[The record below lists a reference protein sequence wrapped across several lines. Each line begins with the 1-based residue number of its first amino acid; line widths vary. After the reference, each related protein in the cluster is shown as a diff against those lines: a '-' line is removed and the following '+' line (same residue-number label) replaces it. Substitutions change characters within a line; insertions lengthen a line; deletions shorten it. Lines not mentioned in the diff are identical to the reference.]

1 MRIVIACDHGGFPL
15 KGFIKQVVL
24 SAGHDVLDVGTE
36 SLESVDYPDFAIKA
50 GKAVQTEKAERGIIL
65 CGSGV
70 GACIAANKMKG
81 IYASVC
87 HDTYT
92 AHQGVEHDNM
102 NILCIGARVIG
113 PELAREIVL
122 SFLSADF
129 LQEER
134 FQRRFK
140 KVKAIEDAE

>member
-15 KGFIKQVVL
+15 KSFVKQVVL
-24 SAGHDVLDVGTE
+24 SAGHDVLDAGADST
-36 SLESVDYPDFAIKA
+36 ESVDFPDFAQKA
-50 GKAVQTEKAERGIIL
+50 GRMVQTGEADRGIIL

-81 IYASVC
+81 IYAGVC

-102 NILCIGARVIG
+102 NVLCIGARVIG

-122 SFLSADF
+122 SFLGANF

-134 FQRRFK
+134 FKRRFK
-140 KVKAIEDAE
+140 KVQVIEEEE

>member
-1 MRIVIACDHGGFPL
+1 MRIVVACDHGGFPL
-15 KGFIKQVVL
+15 KSFVKQVVL
-24 SAGHDVLDVGTE
+24 SAGHDVIDAGTD
-36 SLESVDYPDFAIKA
+36 SSESVDFPDFAQKA
-50 GKAVQTEKAERGIIL
+50 GQMIQSGDAERGIIL

-81 IYASVC
+81 IYAGVC

-102 NILCIGARVIG
+102 NVLCIGARVIG
-113 PELAREIVL
+113 SELAREIVL
-122 SFLSADF
+122 AFLGANF
-129 LQEER
+129 FKEER

-140 KVKAIEDAE
+140 KVQGIEQKN